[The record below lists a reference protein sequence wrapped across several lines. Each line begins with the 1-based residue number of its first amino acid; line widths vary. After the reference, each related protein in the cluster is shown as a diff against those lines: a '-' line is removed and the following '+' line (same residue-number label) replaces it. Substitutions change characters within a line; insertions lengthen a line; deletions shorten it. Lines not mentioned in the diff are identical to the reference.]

1 MSFFDKI
8 KKFLEEDKK
17 TEKEIQ
23 AESISFE
30 QLPRKIEA
38 LTKEISAKN
47 QGLRKQ
53 IDERISAFEQDAEG
67 RIDSLKQVDLSK
79 RKEYDKIKVAVKQNL
94 ELYIFYLDKLAKDLK
109 KLEDGDLGKH
119 IDKIFSILNDFNK
132 ASYAPFEKATFLI
145 GKEMAAA
152 RNAVMTFAQDMN
164 RIVSNNK
171 TFFEE
176 AKLINKVADFLK
188 EAVQAETL
196 SKDAGTKI
204 ADFGEE
210 IKSLKE
216 EHENTKKEIDNIR
229 STNDYK
235 KDSEEKED
243 YIRKQNLLE
252 KELQLIRQKIELK
265 SLAKVFHHD
274 RKKSQLIKEYSNDF
288 KKALKSDETLEIIK
302 MAEGAQKIDISS
314 LKEMQKKLAESSMPV
329 TKTDKAILGLEDKL
343 KSIESG
349 IINKGAAINEEMR
362 KQERL
367 AKKKEKAIIELRE
380 LVKSIDII
388 LQ

>member
-8 KKFLEEDKK
+8 KKLFEEDKK
-17 TEKEIQ
+17 PEKETRT
-23 AESISFE
+23 ESISFE
-30 QLPRKIEA
+30 QLPKKIEA
-38 LTKEISAKN
+38 LIKESSAKN

-53 IDERISAFEQDAEG
+53 IDERISAFALDIG
-67 RIDSLKQVDLSK
+67 GLINNLKQVDLSK

-94 ELYIFYLDKLAKDLK
+94 ELYIFYLDKLSKDLK

-119 IDKIFSILNDFNK
+119 IDKIFLILNDFNK

-152 RNAVMTFAQDMN
+152 RNAVMAFAQDMN
-164 RIVSNNK
+164 RIVEDNK

-176 AKLINKVADFLK
+176 AKLINQVNNLVK
-188 EAVQAETL
+188 EAVQAEAL
-196 SKDAGTKI
+196 SKDAEFKI
-204 ADFGEE
+204 ANFGEK
-210 IKSLKE
+210 IKSLRE
-216 EHENTKKEIDNIR
+216 EHENTKKEIDNVKN
-229 STNDYK
+229 SEDYK

-252 KELQLIRQKIELK
+252 KELQLIRQKTELK

-274 RKKSQLIKEYSNDF
+274 KKKSHLIKEYSNDF
-288 KKALKSDETLEIIK
+288 KKALKSDETLEIVR
-302 MAEGAQKIDISS
+302 MVEEVQKIDISS
-314 LKEMQKKLAESSMPV
+314 LKGIQEKLAESSMPV

-343 KSIESG
+343 KSIESEV
-349 IINKGAAINEEMR
+349 INKEAAINEEKR

-367 AKKKEKAIIELRE
+367 AKKKEKTIGELRG
-380 LVKSIDII
+380 LVKPLNIV

>member
-8 KKFLEEDKK
+8 KKLFEEDKK
-17 TEKEIQ
+17 PEKEIK

-30 QLPRKIEA
+30 QLPQKIEA
-38 LTKEISAKN
+38 LSKESSAKN
-47 QGLRKQ
+47 QDLRKQ
-53 IDERISAFEQDAEG
+53 IDERISAFDSEMKG
-67 RIDSLKQVDLSK
+67 PIDNLEQVDLSK

-94 ELYIFYLDKLAKDLK
+94 ELYIFYLDKLSKDLK
-109 KLEDGDLGKH
+109 KLEEGDLGKH
-119 IDKIFSILNDFNK
+119 IDKIFLILNDFNK

-152 RNAVMTFAQDMN
+152 RNGVMAFAQDMN
-164 RIVSNNK
+164 RVVQNNK
-171 TFFEE
+171 AFFEK
-176 AKLINKVADFLK
+176 AKLINQVGDFLK
-188 EAVQAETL
+188 EAVQAEAL

-204 ADFGEE
+204 AELGEE

-216 EHENTKKEIDNIR
+216 EHENTKKE
-229 STNDYK
+229 TNNVKDSEDYK

-243 YIRKQNLLE
+243 YIRKQSLLE
-252 KELQLIRQKIELK
+252 KELQVVRQRIELK

-274 RKKSQLIKEYSNDF
+274 KKKSQLIKDYSNDF

-302 MAEGAQKIDISS
+302 MGEGAQKIDISS
-314 LKEMQKKLAESSMPV
+314 LKEIQKSLLESSMPV
-329 TKTDKAILGLEDKL
+329 TKTDKAILGLEDNL
-343 KSIESG
+343 KRIEYG
-349 IINKGAAINEEMR
+349 IINKEAAINDEKR

-367 AKKKEKAIIELRE
+367 AKKKEKAIIELRG
-380 LVKSIDII
+380 LVKPLNII